1 MITGSL
7 QAWPCGLPGGGTR
20 VSLALMRQTFSRRS
34 ALALAGGSALAALGG
49 LPAQGHVR
57 SEDWSALA
65 SDVRAEFKWAWD
77 HYVARAWGKDE
88 INPVSG
94 TSQSFFIEGHDLGLS
109 LVEALDTLWLMELDA
124 EFQAGVDWVKTSLD
138 FDVDA
143 FAQTF
148 ETNIRLVG
156 GLLSAHLASG
166 DPVLLA
172 KAKDLAD
179 RLMKAFEASPHGLP
193 YRYVN
198 LRTGAVRDPETNL
211 AEIGTYAAEF
221 GVLGQLTG
229 DERYYAAAKR
239 AMKHALDRRSDLGLM
254 AANIHAETG
263 EFTSRNASVDVY
275 ADSFYEYLWDS
286 WELFGDAEMKGWA
299 EECLGAISRQQG
311 RRYDLRLW
319 YPMVDYETGA
329 VAGTSQTV
337 LGGYLSGLMAQAGRV
352 EEADLFLTSYAELQD
367 AFTVIPESIDVR
379 TRRPRGVRTGLRP
392 EFADACLHLWL
403 MTDDDRYRALT
414 ATHYRN
420 MKATSKAAYGY
431 TALADIT
438 TRPMTQGDN
447 CPGYWWSEQ
456 MKYYWLMFAQPR
468 RVDFDRLVLST
479 EANVLRG
486 FVRT

>member
-1 MITGSL
+1 
-7 QAWPCGLPGGGTR
+7 
-20 VSLALMRQTFSRRS
+20 MRQILSRRS
-34 ALALAGGSALAALGG
+34 ALALTGGSALAAVGG
-49 LPAQGHVR
+49 LPARAEARTQ
-57 SEDWSALA
+57 DWSALA

-77 HYVARAWGKDE
+77 HYVDRAWGKDE

-109 LVEALDTLWLMELDA
+109 LVEALDTLWLMELDD
-124 EFQAGVDWVKTSLD
+124 EFRAGVDWVKTSLD

-166 DPVLLA
+166 DPVLLD
-172 KAKDLAD
+172 KARDLAD

-198 LRTGAVRDPETNL
+198 LRTGGVRDPETNL

-239 AMKHALDRRSDLGLM
+239 AMRHALDRRSDLGLM

-286 WELFGDAEMKGWA
+286 WELFGDAEMKDWA
-299 EECLGAISRQQG
+299 EECLGAISRHQG

-319 YPMVDYETGA
+319 YPMVDYETGE
-329 VAGTSQTV
+329 VTGTSQTV
-337 LGGYLSGLMAQAGRV
+337 LGGYLSGLLAQVGRV
-352 EEADLFLTSYAELQD
+352 EEADLFLTSYAELQNT
-367 AFTVIPESIDVR
+367 FTVIPESIDVR
-379 TRRPRGVRTGLRP
+379 TRQPRGVRTGLRP
-392 EFADACLHLWL
+392 EFVDACLHLWL
-403 MTDDDRYRALT
+403 TTDDDRYRALA
-414 ATHYRN
+414 ATHFRN

-431 TALADIT
+431 TSLADIT
-438 TRPMTQGDN
+438 TRPMTPGDN

-468 RVDFDRLVLST
+468 RVDLDRLVLST

-486 FVRT
+486 FVRG

>member
-1 MITGSL
+1 MPQTLSRRR
-7 QAWPCGLPGGGTR
+7 T
-20 VSLALMRQTFSRRS
+20 LALMSGS
-34 ALALAGGSALAALGG
+34 AAAMAAPFLARPQGEDWTALAA
-49 LPAQGHVR
+49 
-57 SEDWSALA
+57 
-65 SDVRAEFKWAWD
+65 DVRAEFKWAWD
-77 HYVARAWGKDE
+77 HYVDRAWGKDE

-94 TSQSFFIEGHDLGLS
+94 TAQSFFIEGHDLGLS

-221 GVLGQLTG
+221 GVLGELTG
-229 DERYYAAAKR
+229 DDRYYAAAKR

-263 EFTSRNASVDVY
+263 EFTSRNASIDVY

-286 WELFGDAEMKGWA
+286 WELFGDREMKGWA
-299 EECLGAISRQQG
+299 EECLGAMVRHQG
-311 RRYDLRLW
+311 RRYRGELW
-319 YPMVDYETGA
+319 FPMVDYGTGE
-329 VAGTSQTV
+329 VTGTSQTV
-337 LGGYLSGLMAQAGRV
+337 LGGYLAGLLGQAGSKA
-352 EEADLFLTSYAELQD
+352 EGDDFLASYTAMQD
-367 AFTVIPESIDVR
+367 RYTIIPESIDV
-379 TRRPRGVRTGLRP
+379 TTGQPRGVRTGLRP
-392 EFADACLHLWL
+392 EFADACLNLWL
-403 MTDDDRYRALT
+403 GDRDDRYRALA
-414 ATHYRN
+414 ATHWRN

-456 MKYYWLMFAQPR
+456 MKYYWLMFAQPQ
-468 RVDFDRLVLST
+468 RVDLDRLVLST
-479 EANVLRG
+479 EANLLRG
-486 FVRT
+486 FVTP